1 MCAATSSMFS
11 VQKVTKFRQ
20 RDFVSIL
27 NKCDLTKVL
36 KHTCPGGCTS
46 TMLEYCVI

>member
-1 MCAATSSMFS
+1 MCAVTSLMFS
-11 VQKVTKFRQ
+11 VQKVTMFRQ

-27 NKCDLTKVL
+27 NKGDITKVL

-46 TMLEYCVI
+46 TMLENCVI